1 MKKFLSFMAAAVV
14 ALLTVGCAEGYDD
27 SALWSKIREMDS
39 RLVNLEELCKEMN
52 TNISSL
58 QTIVEALQNN
68 DYVTAI
74 VPIKKE
80 GEVIGYTISFAKSD
94 SITLY
99 INGGENQEGYVPQ
112 IGVKEDVDG
121 QIYWTIDG
129 EWLLDS
135 EGNKVK
141 AVGQDGKDGQDG
153 QPGADG
159 EDGQDGQ
166 PGADGEDGQDG
177 QPGADGQDGQDG
189 KDGVTP
195 ELKIENGMWYV
206 SYDGGES
213 WTELG
218 KATGED
224 GKDGQN
230 GQDGKP
236 GADGED
242 GVGVI
247 VDVTWDE
254 ENVYF
259 TLYDG
264 TVITLPF
271 SGAATPEEPEE
282 PEEPALPEGV
292 TAIAEVLAL
301 GNGATIQSAE
311 IEAVVISNMDLN
323 NLTSKKGLYVQD
335 ATGGLQFYL
344 AANHELK
351 FGDKV
356 RIDLSGAQIAEYN
369 GAVQISGLALDKIT
383 TLSSGNAVEAKTVT
397 MADFLANKYEG
408 QYIAIEGVQV
418 ASADLA
424 KSWVMN
430 SSHTSIAIEDANGN
444 SFAIFS
450 SKYATFGT
458 QTVAQGSGTIKG
470 ISSISKGAMQLIFA
484 QESDFAGLTGAR
496 FGATVE
502 PEEPEQPVDPTPTP
516 GEGGYT
522 KVTSVA
528 DLTDGEYLIVYDGN
542 SPAYVF
548 NGQDAVNGY
557 EEATVQNNTISGTF
571 AGVVMI
577 ETMEGGYSIKAP
589 AGYLSG
595 TKDSNKLNFGS
606 TAALN
611 TITFEADGTALIT
624 SNTSVLRF
632 NSTSN
637 QMRFRYYKATSYT
650 GQQPV
655 SLYKKN

>member
-129 EWLLDS
+129 EWLLDD

-141 AVGQDGKDGQDG
+141 AVGQDGK
-153 QPGADG
+153 
-159 EDGQDGQ
+159 DGQDGQ

-264 TVITLPF
+264 TVITMPF

-282 PEEPALPEGV
+282 PEEPELPEGV

-430 SSHTSIAIEDANGN
+430 GSHTSIAIEDANGN

-450 SKYATFGT
+450 SKYATFGA

-502 PEEPEQPVDPTPTP
+502 PEEPEEPTTLV
-516 GEGGYT
+516 
-522 KVTSVA
+522 K
-528 DLTDGEYLIVYDGN
+528 
-542 SPAYVF
+542 
-548 NGQDAVNGY
+548 
-557 EEATVQNNTISGTF
+557 ATVQEFLNAAEDETIYELTGEITGTYNTTYGNF
-571 AGVVMI
+571 
-577 ETMEGGYSIKAP
+577 
-589 AGYLSG
+589 YL
-595 TKDSNKLNFGS
+595 KDSTGEVLIYGLLTPEGESQKQY
-606 TAALN
+606 TAAGLKDGDI
-611 TITFEADGTALIT
+611 ITLQT
-624 SNTSVLRF
+624 VR
-632 NSTSN
+632 
-637 QMRFRYYKATSYT
+637 TSYNGT
-650 GQQPV
+650 PQG
-655 SLYKKN
+655 KNAI